1 VIIAERGDL
10 TFVFNFHPYKSYS
23 DYRIG
28 TEKAGP
34 FKVKPFFSTRDF
46 AVCLQCVWLFVC
58 LFVCLS
64 CLP

>member
-1 VIIAERGDL
+1 MIIAERGDL

-34 FKVKPFFSTRDF
+34 FKVWPVFSTSGL
-46 AVCLQCVWLFVC
+46 VMCVLMCLV
-58 LFVCLS
+58 S
-64 CLP
+64 